1 MALNILV
8 TVDSNYVMPLKTML
22 FSLFISNPHTD
33 FRIILL
39 YSDLRADE
47 ISELERYTALFR
59 QKLLPVKAVEL
70 PGVPAVSYYTKTMY
84 HRLLAYKILPQEIDR
99 ALYLDPDILVINPVE
114 SLYNSD
120 LGSKLWAACS
130 HTSPIVDVINR
141 ARLQMPREGRY
152 FNSGVLLMD
161 LRGQRKE
168 LTASDIFDYVSKY
181 QNRLLLPD
189 QDTLNGLYSDSILEL
204 NELLYNYDV
213 RKSRRYLLASNGEAD
228 YDWITTHTA
237 VLHFCGKHKPWQKDY
252 YGRFK
257 LMYKYCMNLAAL
269 HGSALTKSPILFT

>member
-1 MALNILV
+1 MTLNILV

-59 QKLLPVKAVEL
+59 QKFLPVKAVEL
-70 PGVPAVSYYTKTMY
+70 PGVPAVSYYTRTMY
-84 HRLLAYKILPQEIDR
+84 HRLLAYEILPQEIDR

-114 SLYNSD
+114 SLYTFD
-120 LGSKLWAACS
+120 LGNKLWAACS
-130 HTSPIVDVINR
+130 HAGPIVDGINR
-141 ARLQMPREGRY
+141 ARLQMPEEGRY

-161 LRGQRKE
+161 LRMQRKE
-168 LTASDIFDYVSKY
+168 LTVSDIFDYVNKY

-189 QDTLNGLYSDSILEL
+189 QDILNGLYSDRILEL

-213 RKSRRYLLASNGEAD
+213 RKRRRYFLASKGEAD
-228 YDWITTHTA
+228 DDWITTHTV
-237 VLHFCGKHKPWQKDY
+237 VLHFCGKHKPWHKNY
-252 YGRFK
+252 YGHFSF
-257 LMYKYCMNLAAL
+257 MYKYCMNLAAL
-269 HGSALTKSPILFT
+269 NSSALTKSPIVFT